1 MWTIADRGAKG
12 KPGAAV
18 ALPAPP
24 PVDLPPAPAGED
36 RPITARATFVAVA
49 GSIGAGKTSLIRF
62 LQERFGLHPFYERV
76 DENPFLE
83 DFYRDMRAFA
93 FPTQVWFLARKL
105 RAHREIASLGRPAV
119 LDRTLHEDAEVFAA
133 HLAER
138 GLFPARE
145 YAAYAM
151 LYGSVRAALA
161 PPDLLVY
168 LKSSP
173 ATQRRRIA
181 LRGRPAERGIDA
193 AYLRGLNRLYRS
205 WIGRW
210 TGCPVLTIDAD
221 RLDFV
226 ADLVHQADV
235 LAALE
240 LQLRGRP

>member
-1 MWTIADRGAKG
+1 LRSS
-12 KPGAAV
+12 PAARRL
-18 ALPAPP
+18 A
-24 PVDLPPAPAGED
+24 PAPAQED
-36 RPITARATFVAVA
+36 PPIEAPARFVAVA
-49 GSIGAGKTSLIRF
+49 GSIGAGKSSLIGF
-62 LQERFGLHPFYERV
+62 LRERFGLHPFYERG

-105 RAHREIASLGRPAV
+105 RAHQEITRLGRPAV
-119 LDRTLHEDAEVFAA
+119 LDRTVYEDAEVFAA

-138 GLFPARE
+138 GLFPERE
-145 YAAYAM
+145 YGAYTLLYRAA
-151 LYGSVRAALA
+151 RAALA

-181 LRGRPAERGIDA
+181 LRGRPAERGIDP

-205 WIGRW
+205 WIRRW
-210 TGCPVLTIDAD
+210 RACPVLTIEAD

-226 ADLVHQADV
+226 ADLAHQADV

-240 LQLRGRP
+240 RRLGGGRR